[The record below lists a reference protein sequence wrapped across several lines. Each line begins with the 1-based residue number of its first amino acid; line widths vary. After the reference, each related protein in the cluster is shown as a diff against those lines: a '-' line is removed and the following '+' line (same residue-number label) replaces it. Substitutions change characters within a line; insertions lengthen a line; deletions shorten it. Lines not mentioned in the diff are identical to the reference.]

1 MTMLVLQIIYPLLP
15 FLIPAFLSLLIVKFT
30 MASKKSR
37 TRLQILEADSAR
49 ERLSRIIAKLE
60 REIETATLDA
70 YENTGL
76 LLSIDPPSRGA
87 ETGMLVPKAIT
98 AELEAL
104 SHDISYLTP
113 GQLKCL
119 ENLNKIP
126 RLRKTIAFIAE
137 VDNAHPLIV
146 CRSDVKVE
154 HHRKG
159 EGVLRHWADHFEL

>member
-1 MTMLVLQIIYPLLP
+1 MLGLQIIYPLLP

-30 MASKKSR
+30 IASKKSQ

-49 ERLSRIIAKLE
+49 ERLSRIVAELE
-60 REIETATLDA
+60 RKIETATLDA
-70 YENTGL
+70 YEDPGL
-76 LLSIDPPSRGA
+76 LLSIDPPSRPSGK
-87 ETGMLVPKAIT
+87 LVPRATSTGLETSCHAI
-98 AELEAL
+98 
-104 SHDISYLTP
+104 SHFTP
-113 GQLKCL
+113 GQLECL

-126 RLRKTIAFIAE
+126 RLRKTLAFIAD

-146 CRSDVKVE
+146 CRSDVKIE